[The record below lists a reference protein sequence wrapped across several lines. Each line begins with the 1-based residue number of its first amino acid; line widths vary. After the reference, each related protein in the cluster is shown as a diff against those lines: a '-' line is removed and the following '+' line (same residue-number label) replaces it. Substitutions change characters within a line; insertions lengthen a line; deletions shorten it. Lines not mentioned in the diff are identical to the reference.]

1 MNYDR
6 DQLVDQLIIH
16 EGVELKPYKDTLGIL
31 TIGIGRNLED
41 RGISEDEARYLCLN
55 DIEIVERELA
65 SNFAIVDGLD
75 PARQLVIADMAFN
88 LGVPRLRGFAKMW
101 LAIERG
107 DYNAAAEEMLD
118 SKWARQVGQRA
129 QRLAETMRT
138 GEYPTF

>member
-1 MNYDR
+1 MKYDR
-6 DQLVDQLIIH
+6 EQLVDQLMIH

-55 DIEIVERELA
+55 DIEIVERELH
-65 SNFAIVDGLD
+65 SNFAVIDRLD
-75 PARQLVIADMAFN
+75 PARQLVISDMAFN
-88 LGVPRLRGFAKMW
+88 LGIPRLRGFGKMW
-101 LAIERG
+101 QALDDG
-107 DYNAAAEEMLD
+107 DFEQAAVEMLD

-138 GEYPTF
+138 GEYPQF

>member
-65 SNFAIVDGLD
+65 SNFAVVDGLD

>member
-101 LAIERG
+101 LAIEQG